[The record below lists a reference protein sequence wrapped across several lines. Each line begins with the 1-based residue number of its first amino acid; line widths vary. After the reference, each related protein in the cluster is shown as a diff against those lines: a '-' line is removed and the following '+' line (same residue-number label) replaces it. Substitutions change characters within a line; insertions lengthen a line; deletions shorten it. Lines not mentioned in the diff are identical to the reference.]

1 MSSTINFGID
11 LGTTNSAIAICEK
24 GEVRVYKN
32 PTTLKETI
40 ASVVAFKGER
50 IIVGEKAKE
59 VLNKNSKNVFG
70 SFKRKMGTAEKF
82 MVPARGIE
90 MSPIELSAIILKE
103 LKSFITDS
111 ETPQATV
118 ITIPAAFDTVQSN
131 ATKKAG
137 YQAGF
142 TEVVLLQEP
151 IAASLAFANKS
162 TFDVESGQWLVYDLG
177 GGTFDVALTTIS
189 DGEMK
194 ISDHEGD
201 NYLGGVDFDRAIIDE
216 FIIPEL
222 EKLGQFTNLKAE
234 LIKASGTYNKL
245 YHKLLYLT
253 EEAKKVL
260 TSSEVAEI
268 EFDIEDETGK
278 EIEAY
283 LELRRERFEEIIL
296 PIVDRTIEMIEAI
309 IDRNGINSNDLKC
322 ILLIGG
328 STYIPLVKRRLK
340 ESFNIDINSS
350 IDPTIAVA
358 VGAAYYAGMKP
369 KAKISST
376 PSAIKGQTLNPSST
390 TPSAAALGY
399 KVAYDRF
406 TKENSG
412 IILIKCPD
420 EEGHQYRLRRLDGGY
435 DSGLNM
441 QKPLISETVPL
452 VGNSNNLF
460 EFIVTDTFGNKVYTD
475 SISITQGKF
484 SIDGQPLPNNI
495 CLELDSL
502 SDETTYLDPIF
513 RKNDILPLK
522 KTITKQVSTTIHKES
537 DEKILIK
544 VMEGDTDSIPAANKL
559 IGLIEINGNQLE
571 RDLLKGSD
579 IELTFEVTESRDIKV
594 ATFLVMTDQ
603 EFENTF
609 SPSEMNVSKEVLT
622 KELRSFKTNLN
633 LKLRNLENNSNYEE
647 ASSVLDLIRSI
658 DGLIDSVKNIEEDQT
673 TDEIYVLDVKKR
685 QLGKSIQKVF
695 GSSLLTATVKKYY
708 KRKDRAAE
716 ALTHERANENDQAEY
731 DRIIASEKNILKGG
745 SITAIKMQT
754 NQLKSLSE
762 KIYRRVPTTQED
774 IKFAYTFVKF
784 SKFKDPQKAQD
795 LIAKGDE
802 ALERENIIELSNIIH
817 KLDEIRIKEDDNN
830 DLFKSEGTGI
840 Q

>member
-11 LGTTNSAIAICEK
+11 LGTTNSAIAICEN

-82 MVPARGIE
+82 IVPATGKE

-103 LKSFITDS
+103 LKNFIQDGHPP
-111 ETPQATV
+111 EATV

-162 TFDVESGQWLVYDLG
+162 TFDVEEGQWLVYDLG
-177 GGTFDVALTTIS
+177 GGTFDVALTTIN

-201 NYLGGVDFDRAIIDE
+201 NYLGGVDFDRAIIDAY
-216 FIIPEL
+216 IIPEL
-222 EKLGQFTNLKAE
+222 EKLGQFTNLKSE
-234 LIKASGTYNKL
+234 LIKASGLYNKL

-253 EEAKKVL
+253 EEAKKEL
-260 TSSEVAEI
+260 TSAPVAEI
-268 EFDIEDETGK
+268 EFDIEDDTGK
-278 EIEAY
+278 DIEVY
-283 LELRRERFEEIIL
+283 LELTRETFEKIIS
-296 PIVDRTIEMIEAI
+296 PIVDRTIDMIEAI
-309 IDRNGINSNDLKC
+309 IDRNALQPTDLKC

-328 STYIPLVKRRLK
+328 STYIPLVKRRLT
-340 ESFNIDINSS
+340 ESFNIDINSN

-369 KAKISST
+369 KSAKSST
-376 PSAIKGQTLNPSST
+376 PSAQLGYTPNPSAT
-390 TPSAAALGY
+390 QSATAQGY

-406 TKENSG
+406 SKEESG

-420 EEGHQYRLRRLDGGY
+420 KADHQYRLRRLDGGY
-435 DSGLNM
+435 DSGQNKL
-441 QKPLISETVPL
+441 KPLVSETVPL
-452 VGNSNNLF
+452 IGNTNNQF
-460 EFIVTDTFGNKVYTD
+460 EFIVTDELGNKVFSE
-475 SISITQGKF
+475 SINITHGKF
-484 SIDGQPLPNNI
+484 TIDGQPLPNNI

-537 DEKILIK
+537 DEKIMIK

-559 IGLIEINGNQLE
+559 IGLIEISGHQLE
-571 RDLLKGSD
+571 RDLIKGSD

-609 SPSEMNVSKEVLT
+609 SPSEVNVSKEVLT

-633 LKLRNLENNSNYEE
+633 LKLKELENNSQYEE
-647 ASSVLDLIRSI
+647 ASHVLDLVRSI
-658 DGLIDSVKNIEEDQT
+658 EGLIEDVSKIEDDQT
-673 TDEIYVLDVKKR
+673 TDEIYVLDTKKR
-685 QLGKSIQKVF
+685 QLGKSIQKIF

-708 KRKDRAAE
+708 SKKELAE
-716 ALTHERANENDQAEY
+716 DALNHERANDRDKEEY
-731 DRIIASEKNILKGG
+731 DRIIAAEKNVLKGG

-754 NQLKSLSE
+754 NQLQSLRE
-762 KIYRRVPTTQED
+762 KILRREPVTPDQ
-774 IKFAYTFVKF
+774 IRMAYTFMKF
-784 SKFKDPQKAQD
+784 NKFKDDQKAKD
-795 LIAKGDE
+795 LIEKGDL
-802 ALERENIIELSNIIH
+802 ALERDNLIELNNVMNSLYVIM
-817 KLDEIRIKEDDNN
+817 IKDDDNN